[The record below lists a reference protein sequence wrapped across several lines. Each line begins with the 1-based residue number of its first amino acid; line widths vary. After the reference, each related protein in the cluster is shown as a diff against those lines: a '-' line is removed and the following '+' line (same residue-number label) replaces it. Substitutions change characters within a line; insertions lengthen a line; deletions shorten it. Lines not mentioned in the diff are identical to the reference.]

1 MVISRNFHE
10 KSTFLCG
17 ICSESHKLSLI
28 TRKTR
33 QIQNEGHSKG
43 YQGKER
49 MTTCQTRGDWRHM
62 RNKSKCKVAP
72 WIRVMEKYSNS
83 NKAWTVSIVTYQC
96 WFLSFDKITG

>member
-1 MVISRNFHE
+1 MVISGNFHE

-43 YQGKER
+43 YPASTPLSHPRQGKNDNLSDQRRLE
-49 MTTCQTRGDWRHM
+49 TY
-62 RNKSKCKVAP
+62 
-72 WIRVMEKYSNS
+72 EKQ
-83 NKAWTVSIVTYQC
+83 VEV
-96 WFLSFDKITG
+96 